1 MLTGYVFC
9 VPLKTKTAE
18 EVIQVYIYNIYSKF
32 RGSLK
37 MLSDNGTE
45 FKNKMFEQIAKELG
59 LGYKLYTSPYHPA
72 LNGRIEGFHAF
83 LKSCIAKYVA
93 PQLE

>member
-18 EVIQVYIYNIYSKF
+18 EVIQAYMDNIYSKF
-32 RGSLK
+32 GGSLK
-37 MLSDNGTE
+37 MLSDNATE

-59 LGYKLYTSPYHPA
+59 LEYQALYSTLPPS
-72 LNGRIEGFHAF
+72 LKWQDKRIPCF
-83 LKSCIAKYVA
+83 S
-93 PQLE
+93 